1 MTPCARLVSRS
12 AALALLCG
20 ALLLPRPARAQ
31 AIVYTPCQQLSAQ
44 VAVSN
49 AVDPGFVGLYKYT
62 ITVAWNVGS
71 HDPSHVDLLI
81 GLNDCSCIC
90 DPRLFKFA
98 TIAGVSTGV
107 NASGGCQV
115 PYAGLYACK
124 GDPSIRGTTTGP
136 AIKFTPDETLCS
148 TDETGSGT
156 FVFYS
161 PLPPGASQVSPNA
174 IAIKHGTATCY
185 GPLVGPLPICDCSVP
200 AQAASWGRIK
210 DIYR

>member
-1 MTPCARLVSRS
+1 ILCARNVTRS
-12 AALALLCG
+12 AALAVLGG
-20 ALLLPRPARAQ
+20 ALFLARPAVSSP
-31 AIVYTPCQQLSAQ
+31 VYTPCPQLSAQ
-44 VAVSN
+44 VVVTTSQ
-49 AVDPGFVGLYKYT
+49 DPGFVGLHKYT
-62 ITVAWNVGS
+62 VTLTWDVGT
-71 HDPSHVDLLI
+71 HDPSHVDVII
-81 GLNDCSCIC
+81 GLNDCACVC

-107 NASGGCQV
+107 NGSGACQV
-115 PYAGLYACK
+115 PYAGSYLCK
-124 GDPSIRGTTTGP
+124 GDPSIQDIATGP

-148 TDETGSGT
+148 TSESGSGS

-161 PLPPGASQVSPNA
+161 PLPPGASQVASNA

-200 AQAASWGRIK
+200 TQAASWGKLK